1 MVRHNPVWEAPVEV
15 PDLFVLGEPLVE
27 KLVRTAAVYAGLAI
41 LLRLDGKRDIAQLNT
56 FDLLV
61 MLLLSNVVQN
71 AIIGDDDSLLGGL
84 VGAAT
89 LIALN
94 ALVVRLV
101 ARDDRLSRVFEGSE
115 TVLVRNGEID
125 ERALRREGLRR
136 GDVVAALRHQGA
148 DSVQEVALAK
158 LAPGGSVI
166 VDLMPADRN
175 ASHGDVEA
183 LRREVHQLS
192 TRLETV
198 LGRLDST

>member
-1 MVRHNPVWEAPVEV
+1 MVRHKPVWEAPVEV

-94 ALVVRLV
+94 AIVVRLV

-183 LRREVHQLS
+183 LRQEVHQLS
-192 TRLETV
+192 ARLENV

>member
-15 PDLFVLGEPLVE
+15 PDLFVLGESLVE

-94 ALVVRLV
+94 AIVVRLV

-183 LRREVHQLS
+183 LRQEVHQLS
-192 TRLETV
+192 ARLENV